1 MAYRLVIG
9 ADIPDTIVTNSN
21 EKVTNVIRHWF
32 QIDKCDSRQI
42 SLTSHIC
49 TQPMQNGEMMADHMY
64 REPVSESIS
73 GTFSLNGK
81 NWNDTVYENIAK
93 GSSDR
98 VTAIQKVFEYIKNNG
113 CLCELTTFNEDDY
126 GSESSS
132 TRFLRRK
139 NMVLENISWTEK
151 QNSMDF
157 NFVFKEVI
165 LYDYIPYEVDS
176 TDKYLPNMISPNVK
190 SLGQALVD
198 YNQGDIFQTIIDR
211 LYKNGYITKKFVK
224 KICESGPEYKLD
236 RWKMAWDVFAGRVF
250 EWLGSRIGVI
260 ITSLSVVGIA
270 KGIVVGSL
278 YPVGTIIVGTVIVG
292 VAVIGFIKRCISVGQ
307 KKKKSK
313 KIIDLLND
321 STEAGERK
329 LNELQYRVMEK
340 LVKVNLSISVV
351 TIDHTESVDETTGN
365 IILSTK
371 DFETVLTVGNY
382 YFKLSFSFDNLME
395 TWNCKVTDVEGKIVT
410 NNMKT
415 ISNISEC
422 ESGNEW
428 FISDPGRHYEIFL
441 LYMDGHEGNQTLE
454 EEKISRKCLNNYSI
468 WISKGDDFK
477 KNLKQIDTAIT
488 EILTE
493 EGY

>member
-1 MAYRLVIG
+1 
-9 ADIPDTIVTNSN
+9 
-21 EKVTNVIRHWF
+21 
-32 QIDKCDSRQI
+32 
-42 SLTSHIC
+42 
-49 TQPMQNGEMMADHMY
+49 
-64 REPVSESIS
+64 
-73 GTFSLNGK
+73 
-81 NWNDTVYENIAK
+81 
-93 GSSDR
+93 
-98 VTAIQKVFEYIKNNG
+98 
-113 CLCELTTFNEDDY
+113 
-126 GSESSS
+126 
-132 TRFLRRK
+132 
-139 NMVLENISWTEK
+139 
-151 QNSMDF
+151 
-157 NFVFKEVI
+157 
-165 LYDYIPYEVDS
+165 
-176 TDKYLPNMISPNVK
+176 
-190 SLGQALVD
+190 
-198 YNQGDIFQTIIDR
+198 
-211 LYKNGYITKKFVK
+211 
-224 KICESGPEYKLD
+224 
-236 RWKMAWDVFAGRVF
+236 
-250 EWLGSRIGVI
+250 
-260 ITSLSVVGIA
+260 
-270 KGIVVGSL
+270 
-278 YPVGTIIVGTVIVG
+278 
-292 VAVIGFIKRCISVGQ
+292 
-307 KKKKSK
+307 
-313 KIIDLLND
+313 
-321 STEAGERK
+321 
-329 LNELQYRVMEK
+329 MEK

-410 NNMKT
+410 NNMRT

>member
-9 ADIPDTIVTNSN
+9 ADIPDTIISDSN
-21 EKVTNVIRHWF
+21 EKITNTIRHWF

-49 TQPMQNGEMMADHMY
+49 TQPMQNGELMADHMY
-64 REPVSESIS
+64 REPASESIS

-81 NWNDTVYENIAK
+81 NWNDTIYEDIAK

-139 NMVLENISWTEK
+139 NMVLENISWMEK

-157 NFVFKEVI
+157 TFVFKEVI
-165 LYDYIPYEVDS
+165 LYDYIPYEVDT

-190 SLGQALVD
+190 SLGQALAD
-198 YNQGDIFQTIIDR
+198 YNQLDIFQTIIDR
-211 LYKNGYITKKFVK
+211 LYKKGYITKSFIK
-224 KICESGPEYKLD
+224 KLCGCGPEYTLNG
-236 RWKMAWDVFAGRVF
+236 WKMVWDGYAGYAF
-250 EWLGSRIGVI
+250 WTLGNALG
-260 ITSLSVVGIA
+260 LSVIAIAGVGIHA
-270 KGIVVGSL
+270 GIAIGSI
-278 YPVGTIIVGTVIVG
+278 YPVGTLILG
-292 VAVIGFIKRCISVGQ
+292 VAVLGIALTMFIKHCISID
-307 KKKKSK
+307 KKRKKSK

-321 STEAGERK
+321 HTEAGERK
-329 LNELQYRVMEK
+329 LYELQSRVMEK
-340 LVKVNLSISVV
+340 LTKVNLSISVV

-382 YFKLSFSFDNLME
+382 YFKLSFSFNKITE
-395 TWNCKVTDVEGKIVT
+395 TWGCKVTDVDGKIVT
-410 NNMKT
+410 NTMNA
-415 ISNISEC
+415 INDISEC
-422 ESGNEW
+422 DSNNVW
-428 FISDPGRHYEIFL
+428 FTSDAGRHYEIFL

-454 EEKISRKCLNNYSI
+454 EEKMSRKCLNNYSI

-477 KNLKQIDTAIT
+477 KNLKQINSAIN
-488 EILTE
+488 EILDE